1 MSNVAHTSIA
11 ATLQLLHALG
21 KAILAIARYDCEEAI
36 SILKAL
42 PHQQFNT
49 GWTQT
54 QIGKAYFE
62 MADYKA
68 ADQAFRMARRI
79 EPHRVSGMEHYSTV
93 LWHLRKETALSY
105 LAHEVI
111 AGDRHSPEAWCV
123 VGNCFSLQKE
133 HDGAIKFFE
142 RAIQVDPTFTYAHT
156 LLGHEYVYNE
166 DFGKALV
173 CFRNAIQYDS
183 RHYNAWYG
191 LGTIYYRQEKYDHAE
206 HHFLKAVEI
215 NPKSPLLLCH
225 LGMVKHAQN
234 RPLEALAVIEKAV
247 GMNQLNPCWVLVKFN
262 KAKVLAALNRHHDA
276 LKELEELKQ
285 LAPKESS
292 LYFLMGRIYKKL
304 GQADKAMIHFTWA
317 MNLDPRGS
325 NNLLANDQMENYG
338 EATLPDDLPSADG
351 AEGDEV

>member
-1 MSNVAHTSIA
+1 MNNVAHAAIA
-11 ATLQLLHALG
+11 ATLNLLNTIG
-21 KAILAIARYDCEEAI
+21 KAVLATARYECEEAI
-36 SILKAL
+36 QIFRSL
-42 PHQQFNT
+42 PPQQFNT
-49 GWTQT
+49 GWIQT
-54 QIGKAYFE
+54 QIGKAFFE
-62 MADYKA
+62 MADYKS
-68 ADQAFRMARRI
+68 ADAAFRMARRI
-79 EPHRVSGMEHYSTV
+79 EPHRVSGMELYSTV

-133 HDGAIKFFE
+133 HDAAIKFFE
-142 RAIQVDPTFTYAHT
+142 RAVQVDPTFTYAHT

-206 HHFLKAVEI
+206 HHFLKATEI

-234 RPLEALAVIEKAV
+234 RPLEALAVLEKAV

-262 KAKVLAALNRHHDA
+262 KAKVLAALSRHHDA

-285 LAPKESS
+285 LAPKEAS

-325 NNLLANDQMENYG
+325 NNLLANDQMESYG
-338 EATLPDDLPSADG
+338 EATLPDDLPG
-351 AEGDEV
+351 QGDEV